1 MASVNDT
8 QAASHSELS
17 AARRRRDIARAATE
31 LFASRGY
38 GGATMDAIAEAAG
51 VTKRT
56 LYRYVPT
63 KQDVL
68 PLIHEQFLSAA
79 EQLIPASR
87 DGVSAERGLQEF
99 IEAYVRVVVDHRDA
113 VRVFFEEEY
122 NLTAVARTQVISRR
136 DAFEGHLRGLLATGA
151 RSKTFRPIDPAV
163 ASAAILGAL
172 AETYRWYSP
181 EGLLG
186 VHDVSNSLCRLVVDG
201 ILADGGEPAAPVLA
215 MPADV
220 AELEAVPTI
229 PDHVLEA
236 AGTLFASQGFLE
248 TNTRDIAEAAGIT
261 KSALFYHIGSKDDL
275 LFAIAASFGHASV
288 QQLHDLMSD
297 VTEKTA
303 VAQLERVIVG
313 HAKTMGERSD
323 EVRVFVDQTRYL
335 SPEKAEVIEQL
346 RTTYVAG
353 VESIIATGANAG
365 LFVPV
370 NTKVTTLAILGMLNS
385 MPRWYRP
392 KGPLSPEQVGSIFA
406 DLVIHGI
413 HLKSPSMSR

>member
-1 MASVNDT
+1 MASVDDT
-8 QAASHSELS
+8 PVASRSELS
-17 AARRRRDIARAATE
+17 TARRRRDIARAATE

-79 EQLIPASR
+79 EQLIPASWE
-87 DGVSAERGLQEF
+87 GVSAERGLQEF

-122 NLTAVARTQVISRR
+122 NLTSAAREQVISRR
-136 DAFEGHLRGLLATGA
+136 DAFEGHLRRLLAVGA
-151 RSKTFRPIDPAV
+151 SSKTFRPINPTV
-163 ASAAILGAL
+163 ASAAILGSL

-181 EGLLG
+181 DGLLG

-201 ILADGGEPAAPVLA
+201 ILADDSEDAEPVLA

-220 AELEAVPTI
+220 PELEAIPTI
-229 PDHVLEA
+229 PGHVLEA
-236 AGTLFASQGFLE
+236 AVKLFASQGFLE
-248 TNTRDIAEAAGIT
+248 TNTRDIADAAGIT

-275 LFAIAASFGHASV
+275 LFAIAAGFGQASV
-288 QQLHDLMSD
+288 QQLHDLMSN
-297 VTEKTA
+297 VTEKSA

-335 SPEKAEVIEQL
+335 SHEKAETIERL
-346 RTTYVAG
+346 RAAYVTG

-365 LFVPV
+365 VFFPV

-392 KGPLSPEQVGSIFA
+392 QGPLGPEEVGSIFA

-413 HLKSPSMSR
+413 HLE